1 MTSAPTKEASTRP
14 TDANFDPDA
23 YRMTLG
29 EHLEELRWRLV
40 LGLLGFVAAAI
51 VCFIYGEQVMT
62 IFCQPLINSLRKY
75 DLNPQIYLTKIT
87 DAFVVYMQIS
97 LISAFAITAPW
108 LLYQLWQF
116 VRAGLYPSERH
127 LVTRYMPLSIGLLI
141 AGMLFL
147 YFVVLPIT
155 LNFLISF
162 SINVPLRG
170 PISPVVPNTTQPVTI
185 TQFDGDPQDPVS
197 NQIWIDTTQNR
208 VKIYFNKQIRVIP
221 FGPQNLMAPMITLPE
236 YMELVL
242 KLLLMFGLTF
252 QLPLVMLA
260 VVKMGFVEVASLR
273 KWRRAAYFGIAILC
287 GVVVPDVVTGM
298 IAMMIPLMVLYEVGI
313 FMAARS
319 TKVEPTDEEKT
330 EAS

>member
-51 VCFIYGEQVMT
+51 VCFIYGEEVMS
-62 IFCQPLINSLRKY
+62 IFCQPLVNSLRKY
-75 DLNPQIYLTKIT
+75 DLNPQIYLSKIT

-97 LISAFAITAPW
+97 LISAFVLTAPW

-141 AGMLFL
+141 SGMLFL

-155 LNFLISF
+155 LNFLIAF
-162 SINVPLRG
+162 SINVPLKG
-170 PISPVVPNTTQPVTI
+170 EKSPIVPNTTQPVTI
-185 TQFDGDPQDPVS
+185 TQFDGDPKDPVA
-197 NQIWIDTTQNR
+197 NQIWIDKIQKR
-208 VKIYFNKQIRVIP
+208 VKINFEGQIRVVP

-298 IAMMIPLMVLYEVGI
+298 IAMMIPLMILYEVGI

-319 TKVEPTDEEKT
+319 KKVEPEEEEKT